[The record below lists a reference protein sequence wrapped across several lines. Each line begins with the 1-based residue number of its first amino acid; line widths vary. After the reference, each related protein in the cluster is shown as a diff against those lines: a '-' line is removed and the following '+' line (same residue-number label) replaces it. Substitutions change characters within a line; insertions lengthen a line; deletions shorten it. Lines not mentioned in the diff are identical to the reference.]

1 MKRVRSRALIT
12 LCIAALL
19 LLGLILFSVRYVTQG
34 RDWVGFFGSTYFEN
48 GAIYDRNGVLLYDGQ
63 TGDYAESKTVRQAT
77 MHLVGDRNI
86 ATSLRNVMGGRLS
99 GYNLV
104 TGTAF
109 GGHDLY
115 LSIDADLNKTAYDA
129 LKGRKGVVAMYN
141 YKTGEILCL
150 VSAPSFDPKYPPS
163 ASALE
168 EPRYEGVYLNRFFSS
183 AFTPGSIFKI
193 VTTAAVLERKA
204 DLDSW
209 RFTCTGHLEVGGQTI
224 TCPSVH
230 GSDLTLGQAFARS
243 CNCAYAQLAEDLG
256 GARLKTYA
264 QQGGLLSSVEISGI
278 ATATGDFV
286 TGEAGSADLGWSG
299 SGQYHDMINPATFL
313 MMVGGIANGG
323 TTVTPTLLHKETIS
337 DSKVP
342 GALGEGKS
350 RQGIWKPETCQSL
363 REMMRNNVV
372 ETYGQKQFGDLPVCA
387 KSGTAE
393 VGSGAPHAWFVGFV
407 DDTKTPLAFLVLVE
421 NGGSGASVAGSIAAK
436 LLREAA
442 AP

>member
-19 LLGLILFSVRYVTQG
+19 LLGLILFCVRYVTQG

-48 GAIYDRNGVLLYDGQ
+48 GVIYDRDGVLLYDGQ
-63 TGDYAESKTVRQAT
+63 TGDYAESKSVRRAT

-99 GYNLV
+99 GYNPV
-104 TGTAF
+104 TGTAL

-115 LSIDADLNKTAYDA
+115 LSIDADLNETAYAA

-141 YKTGEILCL
+141 YQTGEILCM
-150 VSAPSFDPKYPPS
+150 VSAPSFDPMHPPS
-163 ASALE
+163 ASELE

-183 AFTPGSIFKI
+183 VFSPGSIFKI
-193 VTTAAVLERKA
+193 VTTAAFLERKA
-204 DLDSW
+204 DWESW
-209 RFTCTGHLEVGGQTI
+209 RYTCTGQLEVGGQII
-224 TCPSVH
+224 TCPAVH
-230 GSDLTLGQAFARS
+230 GADLTLSEAFARS
-243 CNCAYAQLAEDLG
+243 CNGAYARMALDLG
-256 GARLKTYA
+256 GERLRSYA
-264 QQGGLLSSVEISGI
+264 QQGGLLSPVEISGI
-278 ATATGDFV
+278 TTATGSFAV
-286 TGEAGSADLGWSG
+286 GEADSADLGWSG
-299 SGQYHDMINPATFL
+299 SGQYHDMVNPATFL
-313 MMVGGIANGG
+313 MMLGGIANDGVM
-323 TTVTPTLLHKETIS
+323 VTPTLLHKETIS

-342 GALGEGKS
+342 GALGEGRS

-372 ETYGQKQFGDLPVCA
+372 ETYGQKQFGELPVCA

-407 DDTKTPLAFLVLVE
+407 DDDKTPLAFLVLVE

-436 LLREAA
+436 VLREAA
-442 AP
+442 AQ